1 MNNLFYVVFVLWL
14 LERVIELVNSF
25 ISGLS
30 FNKLVILMLMVFC
43 IINRLIII
51 IKKMLIICLLV
62 CKLVMLVFRLMVVKK
77 VSINGLCRDI
87 LKLIF

>member
-14 LERVIELVNSF
+14 LESVIELVNSF